1 MKKIRKP
8 FTSINAKIAIIFML
22 LLLATIEI
30 VGAYFTRQLEQNSIE
45 SFETSIQIPNLISNQ
60 IATQLNKNNA
70 KKANKQLNRIVSNYS
85 NDAIN
90 DITVVDSKSVIR
102 SVSNVNDQGT
112 IGQRATNSDIKK
124 VLTSGRQI
132 SKIIND
138 NGKYMIQISLH

>member
-85 NDAIN
+85 
-90 DITVVDSKSVIR
+90 
-102 SVSNVNDQGT
+102 
-112 IGQRATNSDIKK
+112 
-124 VLTSGRQI
+124 L
-132 SKIIND
+132 
-138 NGKYMIQISLH
+138 SLIHI

>member
-112 IGQRATNSDIKK
+112 IGQRATNSDKDIA
-124 VLTSGRQI
+124 TSSR
-132 SKIIND
+132 D
-138 NGKYMIQISLH
+138 

>member
-124 VLTSGRQI
+124 G
-132 SKIIND
+132 INFWKTD
-138 NGKYMIQISLH
+138 FQDYK

>member
-1 MKKIRKP
+1 MKRIRKP

-112 IGQRATNSDIKK
+112 IGQRATNSDIK
-124 VLTSGRQI
+124 R
-132 SKIIND
+132 
-138 NGKYMIQISLH
+138 Y

>member
-1 MKKIRKP
+1 
-8 FTSINAKIAIIFML
+8 
-22 LLLATIEI
+22 
-30 VGAYFTRQLEQNSIE
+30 
-45 SFETSIQIPNLISNQ
+45 
-60 IATQLNKNNA
+60 A

-138 NGKYMIQISLH
+138 NGKYMIQISPLNVGNG

>member
-1 MKKIRKP
+1 MKRIRKP

-138 NGKYMIQISLH
+138 NGKYMI